1 MRLGAEVGGRY
12 RLIKGPIRGGTGEVW
27 LADDPEL
34 GRRVALKRARLDGVG
49 PGAFDRLRSEAR
61 ALARF
66 SHPHVVT
73 LYDAV
78 RVRTGDEDTSWLVLE
93 YVPGGSL
100 DAWPPMRPE
109 SAARVGAQIA
119 SALSALHAEGIV
131 HCDVKPGNIVV
142 TDDGTAKLTD
152 FGAAYRFGGR
162 ETVTRNGAVSH
173 TPAYAAPE
181 VVRGRPEPA
190 SDVFSLGATV
200 QALVTGAPPGD
211 PAARA
216 ADLGPL
222 AGVVAALLRPEPGAR
237 PAPAEARR
245 LLEEVAGP
253 AEPERPGYAA
263 PTEDESSAAVRTTQ
277 PWRRPVAF
285 ARRHPV
291 AVSAAGAVVALGVAL
306 AIVIPSSGGT
316 APAKPKPKPV
326 SLIGDPR
333 TADPCALT
341 DPSAL
346 RKFGGTELDNDYGN
360 FDRCDV
366 LVSTGGDGEVDVK
379 FDLDTG
385 GGPETAGPARTI
397 GRVRVVEDRAEDD
410 FCGRILVLPPPD
422 AGTTIVVD
430 AHQTQGRPV
439 PLCPIAETAAVRAVA
454 ALNRAPL
461 ARRSPP
467 FPARSLAHRNAC
479 AMIGPGA
486 LDIVPGV
493 DAAEPD
499 VGFGGWGCEWG
510 STTRDIDVHLFFDRG
525 QPPTAADDGNPTR
538 LRGRP
543 AFVQPK
549 GDGDGTCVVRVVH
562 RTYSDQHGD
571 EAAELLYL
579 VARGAPPVKEL
590 CAMATT
596 LADAAAAQL
605 PA

>member
-1 MRLGAEVGGRY
+1 M
-12 RLIKGPIRGGTGEVW
+12 W
-27 LADDPEL
+27 LAEDPEL
-34 GRRVALKRARLDGVG
+34 GRRVALKRAKLGES

-100 DAWPPMRPE
+100 DAWPPMRPA

-142 TDDGTAKLTD
+142 TEDGTAKLTD
-152 FGAAYRFGGR
+152 FGAAYRFGAR
-162 ETVTRNGAVSH
+162 ETITRNGSVSH

-200 QALVTGAPPGD
+200 RALVAGGPPGD
-211 PAARA
+211 PAARDA
-216 ADLGPL
+216 GLGPL
-222 AGVVAALLRPEPGAR
+222 AGVVAAMLRPEPGDR

-245 LLEEVAGP
+245 MLDEVAGAA

-263 PTEDESSAAVRTTQ
+263 PTEDEPSTDRGAGR
-277 PWRRPVAF
+277 PWRRPVGF
-285 ARRHPV
+285 ARRRPV
-291 AVSAAGAVVALGVAL
+291 AVSAAGAAVALGAVL
-306 AIVIPSSGGT
+306 AIVLPSSGGT
-316 APAKPKPKPV
+316 APAKPKPRPV

-341 DPSAL
+341 DPPAL
-346 RKFGGTELDNDYGN
+346 RRYGETELDTDYGN

-366 LVSTGGDGEVDVK
+366 LVSTGRGGEVDVK
-379 FDLDTG
+379 FDLNTG
-385 GGPETAGPARTI
+385 GGPETAGPARAI
-397 GRVRVVEDRAEDD
+397 GRVRVVDDRAEDD
-410 FCGRILVLPPPD
+410 SCGRILVLPPPD
-422 AGTTIVVD
+422 AGATILVD
-430 AHQTQGRPV
+430 AHQTDGGPV
-439 PLCPIAETAAVRAVA
+439 PLCPIAETAAVRAAA
-454 ALNRAPL
+454 ALNRGPL

-486 LDIVPGV
+486 LDIVPGIN
-493 DAAEPD
+493 AAEPD
-499 VGFGGWGCEWG
+499 VGFGGWGCEWR
-510 STTRDIDVHLFFDRG
+510 STTRDIDVHLLFDRG

-562 RTYSDQHGD
+562 RSYSDQHGE
-571 EAAELLYL
+571 EAVELLYL
-579 VARGAPPVKEL
+579 VARGEPPVKEL